1 MLGTV
6 EKLDLIL
13 FTLKEEKDV
22 SHMMRVKGAR
32 VEADVRQLE
41 YWSS

>member
-13 FTLKEEKDV
+13 FTLKEEDV
-22 SHMMRVKGAR
+22 SHMMRVKGAS
-32 VEADVRQLE
+32 VEADVRQL
-41 YWSS
+41 S